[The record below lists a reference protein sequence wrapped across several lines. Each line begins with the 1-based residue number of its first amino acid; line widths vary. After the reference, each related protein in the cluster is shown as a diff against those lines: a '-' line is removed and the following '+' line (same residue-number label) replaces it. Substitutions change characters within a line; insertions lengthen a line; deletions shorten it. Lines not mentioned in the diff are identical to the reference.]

1 MTCTH
6 VEILQKRYV
15 TWPSPRP
22 GPLAPP
28 GHRRLPDRRRRPIL
42 ARSGLGRGAAGW
54 SAVSARVLGGG
65 ALWGLV
71 DEPRSV
77 TVLVPKGRDIVD
89 RDAWVFRRETE
100 GIRDRR
106 SPGTPSRTTIEDSVV
121 DLCAEADQTQ
131 IIDLV
136 TRAVQGRPEPSEG
149 APTATPVTRST
160 PPSSSSTARS
170 TPTNACGMPVGTTPL
185 CWGARS
191 RSATAGRMSR
201 SGPAGSPG
209 RLRPSCGPED
219 GRTKRAAARA
229 VRRPGTPISRTGE
242 VS

>member
-1 MTCTH
+1 M
-6 VEILQKRYV
+6 
-15 TWPSPRP
+15 
-22 GPLAPP
+22 
-28 GHRRLPDRRRRPIL
+28 
-42 ARSGLGRGAAGW
+42 
-54 SAVSARVLGGG
+54 
-65 ALWGLV
+65 
-71 DEPRSV
+71 
-77 TVLVPKGRDIVD
+77 D

-131 IIDLV
+131 ILDLV
-136 TRAVQGRPEPSEG
+136 TRAVQGRRTNARRILECVDRRPRVRHRAHLHALLDDVVEGASRRSSSGTSRTWSEHMAFLGGPAKPEPSEG
-149 APTATPVTRST
+149 APTATSVTRST

-170 TPTNACGMPVGTTPL
+170 TQTSGCAMRGATTQR
-185 CWGARS
+185 CSRARS

-209 RLRPSCGPED
+209 RWRPSFGPED
-219 GRTKRAAARA
+219 GRTKGAAARA
-229 VRRPGTPISRTGE
+229 VRGPGTPISRTGE